1 MNMALSAGSTTKM
14 VPLNKKVK
22 IIKHRYFQVENH
34 KYETTNGNVQH
45 KKKYD
50 AKSKVEVETG
60 TPNELESW
68 SYTFYFSDLLCKAL
82 L

>member
-1 MNMALSAGSTTKM
+1 MNMTLRAGSTTKM

-22 IIKHRYFQVENH
+22 IIKHRYFQVGNH
-34 KYETTNGNVQH
+34 KYEPANGNVQH
-45 KKKYD
+45 EKKY

-68 SYTFYFSDLLCKAL
+68 TYTFYFSDLLCKAL

>member
-1 MNMALSAGSTTKM
+1 MALSAGSTTKM

-22 IIKHRYFQVENH
+22 IIKHRYFQVGNH
-34 KYETTNGNVQH
+34 KYEPTNGNVQH

-68 SYTFYFSDLLCKAL
+68 TYTFYFSDLLCKAL